1 MDQTAIKRIEELAVS
16 AMATSLINEG
26 ADMKT
31 PAVAVPA
38 GVEVKSLEHL
48 LEAPVHQRA
57 TYTTERLE
65 DFCNYVSEE
74 HLTESNSAVFV
85 LPDGSG
91 AEGIIDYGTH
101 NDPLWGHHRAKLTM
115 KYTPEFAALLAACAR
130 DLSQRDLID
139 FIEDWQHVLTPFD
152 GETATSVATALQ
164 KIQRIDIKASATQ
177 TNTVGD
183 MKHQRTAFE
192 EIEAKSAD
200 GAPPSAFAMTCQ
212 VYPCTRSRDVR
223 ARLSLKTGG
232 DKPTF
237 RLRIIGEDALR
248 KEVAEEIDFEIRGR
262 LGKDV
267 RTFVGSVKKG

>member
-1 MDQTAIKRIEELAVS
+1 MDQSAIKRIEELAI
-16 AMATSLINEG
+16 ATMANDLII
-26 ADMKT
+26 AYDDFAI
-31 PAVAVPA
+31 PSIAVPA
-38 GVEVKSLEHL
+38 GVEIKSLEHL
-48 LEAPVHQRA
+48 LETPKHQRA

-65 DFCNYVSEE
+65 DFCGYISQEQ
-74 HLTESNSAVFV
+74 LTENNTAVFV

-101 NDPLWGHHRAKLTM
+101 EAPLWGHHRARLTM
-115 KYTPEFAALLAACAR
+115 KHTPEFAALLAASAR

-139 FIEDWQHVLTPFD
+139 FLEDWQHVVTPFD
-152 GETATSVATALQ
+152 GDTATALSTAIQ
-164 KIQRIDIKASATQ
+164 KIQRIDVTAKATQ

-183 MKHQRTAFE
+183 MKHSRTAFE

-248 KEVAEEIDFEIRGR
+248 KDVAEEIDLEIRAR

>member
-1 MDQTAIKRIEELAVS
+1 MDQSAIKRIEELAAVS
-16 AMATSLINEG
+16 ATR
-26 ADMKT
+26 DMT
-31 PAVAVPA
+31 QEHVPA
-38 GVEVKSLEHL
+38 IVAPIGCDIKTIEHL
-48 LEAPVHQRA
+48 MQQPSDQRA
-57 TYTTERLE
+57 IYSTERLE

-74 HLTESNSAVFV
+74 RLTDNNSSVFI

-101 NDPLWGHHRAKLTM
+101 NNPLWGHHRAKLAM
-115 KYTPEFAALLAACAR
+115 KHTPEFAALLSACAR

-152 GETATSVATALQ
+152 GETATSVATAIQ
-164 KIQRIDIKASATQ
+164 KIQRIDITAKATQ

-232 DKPTF
+232 DKPSF

-248 KEVAEEIDFEIRGR
+248 KDVAKEIDLEIRMR
-262 LGKDV
+262 LGNDV
-267 RTFVGSVKKG
+267 RTFVGAVKKG